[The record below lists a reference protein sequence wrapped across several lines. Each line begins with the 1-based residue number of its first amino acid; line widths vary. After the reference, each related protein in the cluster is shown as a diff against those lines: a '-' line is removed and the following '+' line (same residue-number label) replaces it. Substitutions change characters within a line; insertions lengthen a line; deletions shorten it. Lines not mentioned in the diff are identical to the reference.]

1 VNVLLLEVCMHDLA
15 HIDAGSSVVAAGR
28 YSMRCKG
35 HAAYWR
41 PAAELGLLGLLDD
54 EPVVVRG
61 HAVDVPSAPFLEGL
75 RARGVEVRTTGSD
88 PRW

>member
-35 HAAYWR
+35 HAAFWR
-41 PAAELGLLGLLDD
+41 PAVELGLLDE
-54 EPVVVRG
+54 EPVAVDG
-61 HAVDVPSAPFLEGL
+61 PAVDVPSAPFLEGL

-88 PRW
+88 LRW